1 MHSADRQTGT
11 PLLAQLHQGEHLLKR
26 PHDCWRREGFSGL
39 RQQFSCHIDKRHQP
53 RKKPARESETM
64 GSDDISPVNAA
75 ALAEKMRIGE
85 LCATAPN
92 FQLGLTVSAGQNAR
106 FDTVSATSRG
116 KE

>member
-1 MHSADRQTGT
+1 
-11 PLLAQLHQGEHLLKR
+11 
-26 PHDCWRREGFSGL
+26 
-39 RQQFSCHIDKRHQP
+39 
-53 RKKPARESETM
+53 M